1 MIHHVFDFV
10 KSFSQKNPLLVKFG
24 AIHTKLAQANL
35 LIGHFAYR
43 ESRIFISLPRRGYFS
58 KGIDGTAP
66 ICYNK
71 SVKKAMKG
79 STIK

>member
-1 MIHHVFDFV
+1 MYSILSRVFR
-10 KSFSQKNPLLVKFG
+10 KKNPLFVRFG

-35 LIGHFAYR
+35 FIGHFAYR
-43 ESRIFISLPRRGYFS
+43 KSRIYFSALRHGYFL

-71 SVKKAMKG
+71 SVRKKQ
-79 STIK
+79 